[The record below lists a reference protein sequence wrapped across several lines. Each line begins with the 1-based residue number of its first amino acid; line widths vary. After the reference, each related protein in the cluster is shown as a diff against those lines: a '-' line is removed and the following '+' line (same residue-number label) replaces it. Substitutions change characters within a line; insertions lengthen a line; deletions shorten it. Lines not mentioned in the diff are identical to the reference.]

1 MPCLYAFVYCT
12 IPLLLHYYVDRR
24 MYCTTDLY
32 HSNSTSLKPQSIAD
46 TFIWSFAVVNQH
58 NSTTANQHII
68 ETMLLPI
75 CIELLSW
82 LSGSVLHCFSKPLV
96 RWACKQAR
104 MYLLKIAF
112 PYWSNVCFGCDWHIL
127 TSELA
132 LLSVSQ
138 KDENP
143 ALFPVIS
150 IRCRLAHR
158 PIPFLLLGSLG
169 IGKRCFESRNNN
181 TCSNP
186 FIDGFLVLSKAQ
198 QGVLRVTRR
207 LFGYCRKGSSKV
219 CFE

>member
-1 MPCLYAFVYCT
+1 
-12 IPLLLHYYVDRR
+12 
-24 MYCTTDLY
+24 
-32 HSNSTSLKPQSIAD
+32 
-46 TFIWSFAVVNQH
+46 
-58 NSTTANQHII
+58 
-68 ETMLLPI
+68 
-75 CIELLSW
+75 
-82 LSGSVLHCFSKPLV
+82 
-96 RWACKQAR
+96 

-198 QGVLRVTRR
+198 QGVLRVTRNIPCG
-207 LFGYCRKGSSKV
+207 LLPQALPPGCSSEVGQPVSDLRSFLYLK
-219 CFE
+219 CFENITLLYLVFQNYRL

>member
-1 MPCLYAFVYCT
+1 
-12 IPLLLHYYVDRR
+12 
-24 MYCTTDLY
+24 
-32 HSNSTSLKPQSIAD
+32 
-46 TFIWSFAVVNQH
+46 
-58 NSTTANQHII
+58 
-68 ETMLLPI
+68 
-75 CIELLSW
+75 
-82 LSGSVLHCFSKPLV
+82 
-96 RWACKQAR
+96 
-104 MYLLKIAF
+104 MYLPKIAF

-207 LFGYCRKGSSKV
+207 LFGYCRKVAAARYVLSYSKPFGLLPESLAASCSSEIGQPEYRKRGYRFIPHILFA
-219 CFE
+219 CFSEKHLIPSWLANATTLLPREPVRKEQLLLPSPSISSEYS

>member
-1 MPCLYAFVYCT
+1 
-12 IPLLLHYYVDRR
+12 
-24 MYCTTDLY
+24 
-32 HSNSTSLKPQSIAD
+32 
-46 TFIWSFAVVNQH
+46 
-58 NSTTANQHII
+58 
-68 ETMLLPI
+68 
-75 CIELLSW
+75 
-82 LSGSVLHCFSKPLV
+82 
-96 RWACKQAR
+96 

-219 CFE
+219 CFELLETLRVTPASLAPWLLLRSRATCF

>member
-1 MPCLYAFVYCT
+1 
-12 IPLLLHYYVDRR
+12 
-24 MYCTTDLY
+24 
-32 HSNSTSLKPQSIAD
+32 
-46 TFIWSFAVVNQH
+46 
-58 NSTTANQHII
+58 
-68 ETMLLPI
+68 
-75 CIELLSW
+75 
-82 LSGSVLHCFSKPLV
+82 
-96 RWACKQAR
+96 

-207 LFGYCRKGSSKV
+207 LFGYCRKVAAARYVLSYSKPFGLLPESLAASCSSEVGQPEYRKRGYRFIPHILFA
-219 CFE
+219 CFSEKHLIPSWLANATTLLPREPVRKEQLLLPSPSISSEYS

>member
-1 MPCLYAFVYCT
+1 M
-12 IPLLLHYYVDRR
+12 
-24 MYCTTDLY
+24 
-32 HSNSTSLKPQSIAD
+32 
-46 TFIWSFAVVNQH
+46 
-58 NSTTANQHII
+58 
-68 ETMLLPI
+68 
-75 CIELLSW
+75 
-82 LSGSVLHCFSKPLV
+82 
-96 RWACKQAR
+96 
-104 MYLLKIAF
+104 
-112 PYWSNVCFGCDWHIL
+112 GCDWHIL

-169 IGKRCFESRNNN
+169 IGKRCFESRNYN

-207 LFGYCRKGSSKV
+207 LFGYCRKVAAARYVLSYSKLAGLLPKALLLRAYPPKSISLFPTCDAHGSYIRCYMKSLV
-219 CFE
+219 SR

>member
-1 MPCLYAFVYCT
+1 
-12 IPLLLHYYVDRR
+12 
-24 MYCTTDLY
+24 
-32 HSNSTSLKPQSIAD
+32 
-46 TFIWSFAVVNQH
+46 
-58 NSTTANQHII
+58 
-68 ETMLLPI
+68 
-75 CIELLSW
+75 
-82 LSGSVLHCFSKPLV
+82 
-96 RWACKQAR
+96 

-150 IRCRLAHR
+150 IRCRLA
-158 PIPFLLLGSLG
+158 PYSLSSFGGSLG

-198 QGVLRVTRR
+198 QQGVLRVTRR
-207 LFGYCRKGSSKV
+207 LFGYCRKWQLQGMFRVTPENFAAGLPLRSRATCLNLRYFYSV
-219 CFE
+219 PCCLCQTISFCCTE

>member
-1 MPCLYAFVYCT
+1 
-12 IPLLLHYYVDRR
+12 
-24 MYCTTDLY
+24 
-32 HSNSTSLKPQSIAD
+32 
-46 TFIWSFAVVNQH
+46 
-58 NSTTANQHII
+58 
-68 ETMLLPI
+68 
-75 CIELLSW
+75 
-82 LSGSVLHCFSKPLV
+82 
-96 RWACKQAR
+96 

-198 QGVLRVTRR
+198 QGVLRVTRNIPCGLLPQALPPGR
-207 LFGYCRKGSSKV
+207 SSEVGQPVSDLRSFLYLK
-219 CFE
+219 CFENITLLYLVFQNYRL

>member
-1 MPCLYAFVYCT
+1 
-12 IPLLLHYYVDRR
+12 
-24 MYCTTDLY
+24 
-32 HSNSTSLKPQSIAD
+32 
-46 TFIWSFAVVNQH
+46 
-58 NSTTANQHII
+58 
-68 ETMLLPI
+68 
-75 CIELLSW
+75 
-82 LSGSVLHCFSKPLV
+82 
-96 RWACKQAR
+96 

-158 PIPFLLLGSLG
+158 PIPFLLLGSLD

-198 QGVLRVTRR
+198 QGVLRVTRLLPKRQQQGMFRVTRNLAGYSRKPCR
-207 LFGYCRKGSSKV
+207 LVAPPKSGNLFLTCGHFCI
-219 CFE
+219 